1 MLEKMKIRV
10 CRANIMLRQHGLVTF
25 NEGSVSEIDQT
36 TGYVVIKPHDVS
48 YEKMTPDN
56 MVVVDLE
63 GKRIEGELDPA
74 SDTPTHLELYKR
86 FCGIGGISRTYS
98 KWATVFAQCGM
109 AIPVLGTT
117 HSGSFLGPVPCT
129 RKLSDGEIFGKY
141 ETEIGRVIAELFTN
155 ETVASLPAVLVH
167 SHGPLTW
174 GSNAIEAVERSVLLE
189 KCAMMA
195 WHTLML
201 NPFVK
206 FQDSLLK
213 KHNV

>member
-1 MLEKMKIRV
+1 MSLTCKENDVTMLSV
-10 CRANIMLRQHGLVTF
+10 CDGVFDRF
-25 NEGSVSEIDQT
+25 FSVGDRN
-36 TGYVVIKPHDVS
+36 V
-48 YEKMTPDN
+48 
-56 MVVVDLE
+56 
-63 GKRIEGELDPA
+63 
-74 SDTPTHLELYKR
+74 
-86 FCGIGGISRTYS
+86 CGIIHVFFNIGNDVHRRFSVRIVAGQDREICQGGSGNAELTAADLRASSDRSDETDE
-98 KWATVFAQCGM
+98 ALRTVFAQCGM
-109 AIPVLGTT
+109 SIPVLGTT
-117 HSGSFLGPVPCT
+117 HSSSFFGPVPCT

>member
-1 MLEKMKIRV
+1 
-10 CRANIMLRQHGLVTF
+10 
-25 NEGSVSEIDQT
+25 
-36 TGYVVIKPHDVS
+36 
-48 YEKMTPDN
+48 
-56 MVVVDLE
+56 
-63 GKRIEGELDPA
+63 
-74 SDTPTHLELYKR
+74 
-86 FCGIGGISRTYS
+86 
-98 KWATVFAQCGM
+98 M

-117 HSGSFLGPVPCT
+117 HSSSFLGPVPCT

-155 ETVASLPAVLVH
+155 ETVVSLPAVLVH

-174 GSNAIEAVERSVLLE
+174 GGNGGEAVERSVLLE

-213 KHNV
+213 KYRISTQSDSIPRKKEEKSI